1 MLGRQAKVLSD
12 IQIKAVLG
20 ALEGSRNGLRNQV
33 MFLLSL
39 NSLRAKEI
47 ASLEISMITDAE
59 GNLTDQIALEDKA
72 SKGRS
77 GRVVFMNPALKVAL
91 SEYLVERRNSP
102 SKYVITSERSEKFSA
117 HAIVVFFA
125 RLYRKLGFTGVSSH
139 SGRRT
144 FASRAARKITLAG
157 GSLRDVQ
164 ALLGHRSLTTT
175 QKYLDQD
182 VDAQR
187 KVATM
192 IYSSPE

>member
-1 MLGRQAKVLSD
+1 MLGRQAKILSD

-59 GNLTDQIALEDKA
+59 GNLSDHIALEDKA

-77 GRVVFMNPALKVAL
+77 GRVVFMNSVLRETL
-91 SEYLVERRNSP
+91 REYLNQRKNSP
-102 SKYVITSERSEKFSA
+102 SKYVIVSERSEKFSA
-117 HAIVVFFA
+117 HAVVVFFA
-125 RLYRKLGFTGVSSH
+125 RLYTKLGFVGLSSH
-139 SGRRT
+139 SGRRS
-144 FASRAARKITLAG
+144 FASRAAKKISLAG

-164 ALLGHRSLTTT
+164 ALMGHSSLSTT
-175 QKYLDQD
+175 QKYIDQD

-187 KVATM
+187 KVASM
-192 IYSSPE
+192 IYSD